1 MHFCVSVKLLEIAL
15 LNSLALQ
22 SISVICRHLRE
33 FFLGEILSLS
43 PIDLPPPC
51 HESSLKEAVS
61 QKNSLTVSKWARILN
76 EVLGGNN
83 RKKRKRKCLL

>member
-51 HESSLKEAVS
+51 HEKLAKGSCEPKKLFNS
-61 QKNSLTVSKWARILN
+61 Q
-76 EVLGGNN
+76 
-83 RKKRKRKCLL
+83 